1 MDRYELIRTVALN
14 NKVSYRLAEKIILKT
29 FDVIAGE
36 LSKGGKVTVSG
47 FGTFEVKEKSTRVAR
62 NLKTG
67 EAMEL
72 PERKMPFFK
81 AHPKLKKV
89 VESGWH

>member
-29 FDVIAGE
+29 FDVIAYE
-36 LSKGGKVTVSG
+36 LSKGGKVTISG

-67 EAMEL
+67 ETMEL

-81 AHPKLKKV
+81 AHPKLKKAV
-89 VESGWH
+89 DPEWH